1 MTDTPRDPAL
11 PAPPTPPALPP
22 PSPLPDLRGRVVL
35 VTGASGGVG
44 GGIARQFARAGA
56 DVIVH
61 YHRGRERAAA
71 LVAELA
77 EITAMDG
84 HATATGTGT
93 GTGTGTEADTGPE
106 PGRGPQALAIGADL
120 TREEDCRR
128 LIEESAAWRGGRL
141 DALVNN
147 AGIQPVTPLDNLTRT
162 DWRGMYDAHVTSA
175 FLCTQAAARVMRERG
190 GGGAIVH
197 IASVEAHRPAAGH
210 AHYNAA
216 KAALVMFARSAAL
229 EYGPDGIR
237 VNTVSPGL
245 VDRPGLA
252 ADWPEGV
259 RRWTEA
265 APLVRLG
272 RPEDIGNACVF
283 LCSDAASW
291 ISGTDLV
298 VDGGVS
304 ARPTW

>member
-1 MTDTPRDPAL
+1 MSDRRRDPA
-11 PAPPTPPALPP
+11 
-22 PSPLPDLRGRVVL
+22 LPDLRGRVVL

-56 DVIVH
+56 DVVVH
-61 YHRGRERAAA
+61 YHRGRDRADS
-71 LVAELA
+71 LVAEINDTEGHGGA
-77 EITAMDG
+77 HDGG
-84 HATATGTGT
+84 HAEGHG
-93 GTGTGTEADTGPE
+93 G
-106 PGRGPQALAIGADL
+106 GRALALGADL
-120 TREEDCRR
+120 TRDEECGR
-128 LIEESAAWRGGRL
+128 LVEESAAWRGGRL

-147 AGIQPVTPLDNLTRT
+147 AGIQPVAPLDSLTAT

-175 FLCTQAAARVMRERG
+175 FLCTQAAARVMRQRG
-190 GGGAIVH
+190 EGGAVVH
-197 IASVEAHRPAAGH
+197 VASIEAHRPAAGH

-245 VDRPGLA
+245 IDRPGLA
-252 ADWPEGV
+252 DDWPEGV
-259 RRWTEA
+259 GRWTGA